1 MNQGMGKDR
10 VEEAFRTFGGRL
22 TRLAERRMNPLLL
35 RRLSPE
41 DVVQEMLACIS
52 SSSSPFLENDELP
65 LYFRL
70 RTALLQ
76 TLAQLERRHLGAGKR
91 DAYREMPVD
100 GDDLQNSS
108 MAFGIEA
115 IPDTATSPLSR
126 VARQDRDAL
135 LHHALAKLDDS
146 DSAILELRHEE
157 CLGNAECAAL
167 LGISEKAASMRYIRA
182 LKRLKETL
190 EGYSEFRP

>member
-1 MNQGMGKDR
+1 
-10 VEEAFRTFGGRL
+10 
-22 TRLAERRMNPLLL
+22 MNPLLL

-41 DVVQEMLACIS
+41 DIVQEMLAGICR
-52 SSSSPFLENDELP
+52 SSSPFLENDGLP

-76 TLAQLERRHLGAGKR
+76 TLAQLERKHLGAEKR
-91 DAYREMPVD
+91 DAYRETTMGECDPE
-100 GDDLQNSS
+100 NSS
-108 MAFGIEA
+108 IAVGIEA

-182 LKRLKETL
+182 LRRLKETL
-190 EGYSEFRP
+190 EDYSEFRP